1 MESFGVLSSLLEK
14 VHHAQRPG
22 KEAALRKF
30 FQDFERY
37 RQSCAEGPNRPSIH
51 AWLRLLLPGLDRE
64 RKAYGLRERS
74 LAEAYVRALGLD
86 RRSEDVQRLLSAAT
100 DDLATR
106 LAAL

>member
-37 RQSCAEGPNRPSIH
+37 RQSCAEGVRGQ
-51 AWLRLLLPGLDRE
+51 LLPSGVVSPFP
-64 RKAYGLRERS
+64 S
-74 LAEAYVRALGLD
+74 LTY
-86 RRSEDVQRLLSAAT
+86 
-100 DDLATR
+100 
-106 LAAL
+106 